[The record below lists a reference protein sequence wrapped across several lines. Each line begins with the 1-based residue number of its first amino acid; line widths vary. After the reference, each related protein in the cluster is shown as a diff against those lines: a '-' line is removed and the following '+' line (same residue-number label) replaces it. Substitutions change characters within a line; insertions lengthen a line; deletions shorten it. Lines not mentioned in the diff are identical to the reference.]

1 MDFINLW
8 DVKPNKI
15 SHLMS
20 YIVCPTAQVAFCRC
34 GFPSAC
40 ALTLCVCW
48 LMFTCFTLAVSCP
61 DQSTFR
67 PHQSFSTI
75 SFHTL
80 FSENIR

>member
-20 YIVCPTAQVAFCRC
+20 YIVCPCPGSLLSLWLPQRMRTNAVCVVA
-34 GFPSAC
+34 
-40 ALTLCVCW
+40 LV
-48 LMFTCFTLAVSCP
+48 VSCP
-61 DQSTFR
+61 DQSRFR
-67 PHQSFSTI
+67 PHQSFSTS